1 MLAENVKHLNEF
13 LKDKKCTLVAV
24 TKTHS
29 VDTLEEA
36 YKLGIKVFGENKVQ
50 EMVAKYEV
58 LPKDIAWHMIGHLQS
73 NKVKYIA
80 PFVSLIHSVD
90 GLNLLKEINKQA
102 IKNERVIDCLLQI
115 YIAQEETK
123 FGLGFDEAEE
133 ILASVEVKNMHNI
146 RLVGLMGMASNTQD
160 SNVIR
165 QEFRNLKVFYD
176 RLRPKNPHFQTLSM
190 GMSSDYG
197 IALEEGSNLIRVGSA
212 LFGNRN
218 YATN

>member
-1 MLAENVKHLNEF
+1 
-13 LKDKKCTLVAV
+13 
-24 TKTHS
+24 
-29 VDTLEEA
+29 
-36 YKLGIKVFGENKVQ
+36 
-50 EMVAKYEV
+50 
-58 LPKDIAWHMIGHLQS
+58 
-73 NKVKYIA
+73 
-80 PFVSLIHSVD
+80 
-90 GLNLLKEINKQA
+90 
-102 IKNERVIDCLLQI
+102 
-115 YIAQEETK
+115 
-123 FGLGFDEAEE
+123 
-133 ILASVEVKNMHNI
+133 
-146 RLVGLMGMASNTQD
+146 MASNTQD